1 MKRDLY
7 CGEIRKEHIGRN
19 VVIAGWVARRRDLG
33 SLIFIELRDRYGLV
47 QVVFNPQEN
56 EEAHRIAKNLRPE
69 FVVQIEGRVVE
80 RTASTVNANMPSGE
94 IEMAA
99 TNLTILNEA
108 KTPPFPIE
116 NEVNISDDLRL
127 KYRYL
132 DLRRPNMQQNLIVR
146 HKSVLAARKFLDEQ
160 GFLEIETPMLTK
172 STPEGARD
180 YLVPS
185 RVNAGKFYAL
195 PQSPQIFK
203 QLLMVSGFDK
213 YFQIVRCFRDED
225 LRADRQPEF
234 TQIDIEMS
242 FVEMDNVI
250 ALVEPLIQRIFSAAG
265 YDISIPFRRI
275 PYDEAMNRF
284 GSDKPDLRFGAEIQ
298 DVSNWASQTAFRI
311 FQQAERVKAIVAP
324 QLGRYS
330 RKDLDQLDVK
340 GKEFGAAG
348 LIWIKKTQEG
358 FQSSIL
364 KAVGEEKIAE
374 VWKQVAAAD
383 SDLVLL
389 VAGGNDVVN
398 SALGQMRIYLSRQEK
413 WLRPEDYQF
422 AWIYQFPLFE
432 FDKEDNR
439 YVSCHHP
446 FTSPMPE
453 WKEKLEESPEKA
465 IAQAYDVVCNGYEIG
480 GGSIRIH
487 DPAVQSRVFKTL
499 SLSREEAQQKF
510 GFLLDALSFGAP
522 PHGGIAL
529 GMDRLAMLLAG
540 EESIR
545 EVIAFPK
552 TSSAVDLM
560 SDSPSEV
567 SPRQLKDLHISIKK
581 DESKQ

>member
-7 CGEIRKEHIGRN
+7 CGQIRKEHVGKNIT
-19 VVIAGWVARRRDLG
+19 VCGWVSRRRDLG
-33 SLIFIELRDRYGLV
+33 SLIFIELRDRSGFV
-47 QVVFNPQEN
+47 QTVFNPQEN
-56 EEAHRIAKNLRPE
+56 ETAHRDAKNLRPE
-69 FVVQIEGRVVE
+69 YVACIEGRVVE
-80 RTASTVNANMPSGE
+80 RSAETINKNFPTGE
-94 IEMAA
+94 IEIAA
-99 TNLTILNEA
+99 TKLTILNEA
-108 KTPPFPIE
+108 RTPPFPIE
-116 NEVNISDDLRL
+116 DEVNVSDDVRL

-132 DLRRPNMQQNLIVR
+132 DLRRPKMQKNLISR
-146 HKSVLAARKFLDEQ
+146 HKAVLAARTFLDSQ

-185 RVNAGKFYAL
+185 RVNPGKFYAL

-203 QLLMVSGFDK
+203 QLLMVSGMEK

-234 TQIDIEMS
+234 TQVDIEMS
-242 FVEMDNVI
+242 FVQMNDVI
-250 ALVEPLIQRIFSAAG
+250 GLVEPLVQKMFAAVG
-265 YDISIPFRRI
+265 YQIEIPIRRI
-275 PYDEAMNRF
+275 PYVEAMNRY
-284 GSDKPDLRFGAEIQ
+284 GSDKPDLRYGAEIQ
-298 DVSNWASQTAFRI
+298 DITAWAGATSFRV
-311 FQQAERVKAIVAP
+311 FQQAEKVKAIVAP

-330 RKDLDQLDVK
+330 RKDVDNLDVK
-340 GKEFGAAG
+340 AKEFGAAG
-348 LIWIKKTQEG
+348 AIWIKKSAEG

-374 VWKQVAAAD
+374 LWKQIGA
-383 SDLVLL
+383 SEGDLIL
-389 VAGGNDVVN
+389 VVVGTNDLAN
-398 SALGQMRIYLSRQEK
+398 SVLGQMRIHLAKQEK
-413 WLRPEDYQF
+413 WTRPDKFEF
-422 AWIYQFPLFE
+422 AWIYEFPLFE
-432 FDKEDNR
+432 FDSEENR

-453 WKEKLEESPEKA
+453 WKEKLEQDPGQA
-465 IAQAYDVVCNGYEIG
+465 IAQAYDLVCNGYEIG

-487 DPAVQSRVFKTL
+487 DSEVQSRVFTTL
-499 SLSREEAQQKF
+499 KLSREEAQQKF

-529 GMDRLAMLLAG
+529 GVDRLAMLLA
-540 EESIR
+540 EQESIR

-560 SDSPSEV
+560 TDSPSTV
-567 SPRQLKDLHISIKK
+567 SERQLNDLHIRLK
-581 DESKQ
+581 DESSK

>member
-19 VVIAGWVARRRDLG
+19 VIIAGWVSRRRDLG

-56 EEAHRIAKNLRPE
+56 EAAHKVAKNLRPE
-69 FVVQIEGRVVE
+69 FVMQVEGRVVE
-80 RTASTVNANMPSGE
+80 RAPATVNPNLPTGE
-94 IEMAA
+94 IEIAA
-99 TNLTILNEA
+99 ASLSILNEA

-116 NEVNISDDLRL
+116 DEVNISDDLRL

-132 DLRRPNMQQNLIVR
+132 DLRRPNMQQNMIVR
-146 HKSVLAARKFLDEQ
+146 HKAVLAARKFLDQQ
-160 GFLEIETPMLTK
+160 GFVEVETPMLTK

-185 RVNAGKFYAL
+185 RVNPGKFYAL

-203 QLLMVSGFDK
+203 QLLMVSGLDK

-250 ALVEPLIQRIFSAAG
+250 ALVEPLVQNIFAFAG
-265 YDISIPFRRI
+265 YNVSIPFRRI
-275 PYDEAMNRF
+275 PYDEAMNRY
-284 GSDKPDLRFGAEIQ
+284 GSDKPDLRYGAEIQ
-298 DVSNWASQTAFRI
+298 DVSDWASKTGFRI
-311 FQQAERVKAIVAP
+311 FEQAERVKAIVAP

-340 GKEFGAAG
+340 AKDFGAAG
-348 LIWIKKTQEG
+348 LIWIKKSAEG
-358 FQSSIL
+358 IQSSIL
-364 KAVGEEKIAE
+364 KAVGEEKVGAA
-374 VWKQVAAAD
+374 WKQVGAAD

-389 VAGGNDVVN
+389 VAGNNDVVN
-398 SALGQMRIYLSRQEK
+398 SVLGQMRIHLARQEK
-413 WLRPEDYQF
+413 WTRLDDFQW

-432 FDKEDNR
+432 FDKEENR

-453 WKEKLEESPEKA
+453 WKEKLEENPDKA

-529 GMDRLAMLLAG
+529 GMDRLAMLLAQ

-567 SPRQLKDLHISIKK
+567 SARQLKDLHISLKK
-581 DESKQ
+581 NEGNQ